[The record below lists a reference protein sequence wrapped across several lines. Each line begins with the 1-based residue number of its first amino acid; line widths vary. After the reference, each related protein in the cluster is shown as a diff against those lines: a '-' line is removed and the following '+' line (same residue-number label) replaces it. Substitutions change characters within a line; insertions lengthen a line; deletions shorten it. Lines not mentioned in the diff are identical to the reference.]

1 MALVL
6 ALICGYLVLH
16 SYVVYP
22 LILRLLTVNRHPKKS
37 PPSLQVYPRVSVLV
51 AARNEEAVL
60 QEKIESLFGL
70 HYPKDQLEVI
80 IGSDASTDATDEIVK
95 AWDGGRWNV
104 IGIRSEQRIGKS
116 AMLNKMLTAASG
128 EWLLLTDANVLH
140 HPDALQHLLHT
151 AQLRKAVLVG
161 AEIHYINE
169 VRRAV
174 AEDEDRFLRFENR
187 LKHAESELWNLVIGV
202 EGGCFLIHRNAMPV
216 VPEKALVDDFFI
228 TMSVLENK
236 GKVVWDP
243 QAIAYEDVS
252 TQASEEY
259 RRKVR
264 ISTGNFQNLF
274 RFKHLL
280 WKRPFPLGFAFLS
293 HKVLRWFTP
302 MLIVTS
308 MGSIAWHWAFSNPS
322 LFIQTMAALLFAVL
336 ILISPARHWPL
347 LRSLRHG
354 ILMNIAL
361 LEGLILHL
369 TKRGPHVWE
378 PTKRKQ

>member
-1 MALVL
+1 MALAL

-16 SYVVYP
+16 SYMVYP
-22 LILRLLTVNRHPKKS
+22 FIVRVLARYKRAAPTPEILKT
-37 PPSLQVYPRVSVLV
+37 YPRVSVLV

-60 QEKIESLFGL
+60 PEKLESLFNL
-70 HYPKDQLEVI
+70 HYPKDRLEVVV
-80 IGSDASTDATDEIVK
+80 GSDASTDHTDEIIESWLTK
-95 AWDGGRWNV
+95 EFNLR
-104 IGIRSEQRIGKS
+104 GIRSEHRIGKS
-116 AMLNKMLTAASG
+116 AMLNKLVKEASG
-128 EWLLLTDANVLH
+128 EWFLLTDANVLH
-140 HPDALQHLLHT
+140 HPDALQHLLDT
-151 AQLRKAVLVG
+151 ARRRNAALVG
-161 AEIHYINE
+161 AEVHYTNE

-187 LKHAESELWNLVIGV
+187 LKHAESELWNVVMGV
-202 EGGCFLIHRNAMPV
+202 EGGCFLIHRDAMPF
-216 VPEKALVDDFFI
+216 VPENALVDDFFI
-228 TMSVLENK
+228 TMSVLEKK

-243 QAIAYEDVS
+243 RAVAYEDVS

-264 ISTGNFQNLF
+264 ISRGNFQNLR

-280 WKRPFPLGFAFLS
+280 WSRPFPLGFAFLS
-293 HKVLRWFTP
+293 HKVLRWITP
-302 MLIVTS
+302 LLVLIAISSLT
-308 MGSIAWHWAFSNPS
+308 GHWAFNNPS
-322 LFIQTMAALLFAVL
+322 LLIWIMATCMMAVL
-336 ILISPARHWPL
+336 AMVTPVGNWPVV
-347 LRSLRHG
+347 RSLRHG